1 MVRML
6 LTAVA
11 TGFIVLGVV
20 LFWVYPASARMAYTY
35 LNSGY
40 CPGDLR
46 HVRNVGRA
54 CGKQQSPYLSPT
66 GPNKKLRV
74 NNSRP
79 F

>member
-1 MVRML
+1 
-6 LTAVA
+6 
-11 TGFIVLGVV
+11 
-20 LFWVYPASARMAYTY
+20 MAYTY
-35 LNSGY
+35 INSGY
-40 CPGDLR
+40 CPGDIR

-66 GPNKKLRV
+66 GTNKKLMI

>member
-6 LTAVA
+6 LSAVA
-11 TGFIVLGVV
+11 ISLTLGI
-20 LFWVYPASARMAYTY
+20 VYPASAQMAYTY
-35 LNSGY
+35 INSGY

-66 GPNKKLRV
+66 GPNKKLMINR
-74 NNSRP
+74 SGS

>member
-1 MVRML
+1 MVRIL
-6 LTAVA
+6 LSAGAISLT
-11 TGFIVLGVV
+11 LGVIN
-20 LFWVYPASARMAYTY
+20 PASARMAYTY
-35 LNSGY
+35 INSGY

-66 GPNKKLRV
+66 GTNKKLMI